1 MANTTN
7 IDLVKPAG
15 TDHAL
20 ISVLNGNSDKIDAE
34 AGRQRGNFAGT
45 YSTTSG
51 YAVGDY
57 CIYQGNLYR
66 CTTAIGSSGE
76 NWTAAHW
83 TQTKAGTE
91 LKGLSDQIAPLI
103 GTTKWGDWTELTP
116 TGGENWNGSYWCKIG
131 KVTYL
136 VISVKGLTANTNTNI
151 LSLPNGCLPLF
162 PIEFDGFGGLAYLN
176 HAHFKI
182 LSNGTVSV
190 YSADTYAVGF
200 ISYPSL

>member
-1 MANTTN
+1 MANTAI
-7 IDLVKPAG
+7 IDLAKPAG

-20 ISVLNGNSDKIDAE
+20 ISVINSNMDKIDAE

-91 LKGLSDQIAPLI
+91 LKGLSDHIATKDVTSSLTFNYTHTRNKAVKSGNTMTVYVEVPSGNYTSPTVLVLLPSGYRPSTTVIGILI
-103 GTTKWGDWTELTP
+103 DGSNNYVGCLYITSGGNNISAYFPTALT
-116 TGGENWNGSYWCKIG
+116 GKAFFGS
-131 KVTYL
+131 VTYI
-136 VISVKGLTANTNTNI
+136 V
-151 LSLPNGCLPLF
+151 
-162 PIEFDGFGGLAYLN
+162 
-176 HAHFKI
+176 
-182 LSNGTVSV
+182 
-190 YSADTYAVGF
+190 
-200 ISYPSL
+200 

>member
-15 TDHAL
+15 NDHAL

-91 LKGLSDQIAPLI
+91 LKGLSGQIATNLEFLKAVKLDGVFTYDIKRGETPNPCGILI
-103 GTTKWGDWTELTP
+103 FGYQSVDLIFSASGTSASIAHVFGA
-116 TGGENWNGSYWCKIG
+116 ENLLSIDSNGRLVCADNNR
-131 KVTYL
+131 TYL
-136 VISVKGLTANTNTNI
+136 ALCIKTGI
-151 LSLPNGCLPLF
+151 
-162 PIEFDGFGGLAYLN
+162 YLEK
-176 HAHFKI
+176 H
-182 LSNGTVSV
+182 T
-190 YSADTYAVGF
+190 
-200 ISYPSL
+200 